1 MAPVAVEPL
10 VLLANPD
17 KWLTESLESVL
28 TQGGYRV
35 LATPKRQQVLELA
48 RRQLPDA
55 ILLDMALDQRSGDNP
70 GRCAGQRPDRTA
82 PRPTPTLLP
91 PPDPPRRRH
100 RTKALVPGAG
110 DPVGNRQ
117 DRKG

>member
-55 ILLDMALDQRSGDNP
+55 ILLDMALDQSSSDNLALCSAL
-70 GRCAGQRPDRTA
+70 RADQSDLRATLILLTSERTA
-82 PRPTPTLLP
+82 LC
-91 PPDPPRRRH
+91 
-100 RTKALVPGAG
+100 A
-110 DPVGNRQ
+110 
-117 DRKG
+117 